1 MNTLQTKLQSLRKE
15 LNAAHLER
23 KSVIDGLLATV
34 LANQNALL
42 YGPPGTGKSLILREI
57 CQAIAGATFFQRLLH
72 KAMSPDEVLGQ
83 ISLKALEQDVMRRN
97 TAGRLQEAHLAFLDE
112 VFRGNGVLLNSLL
125 ELMNERTFD
134 NPNKQTS
141 PLRSIVGA
149 TNSIEAGSDLEA
161 FADRFIYRPWIFD
174 LKTPSST
181 KKLLGWT
188 IKGNRPLVSQGL
200 ITLAELDQMCAEVHQ
215 VKISSE
221 MVDVLTEVFHA
232 LIRDGFVVSA
242 RRRVKL
248 LQLLQCYAYVQG
260 DEQVYLEHVHE
271 LLPQCCWKSS
281 VEEIREIK
289 KIVEA
294 TAPIAKQELT
304 SIVKAAESEVSG
316 LEKDLNDSSFTHAN
330 HAHAADFTRTQLTN
344 LFKRMEQVKADLC
357 RNGVSEKSKAQADLK
372 AQSERLTELVEGMY

>member
-1 MNTLQTKLQSLRKE
+1 MNSLQDKIQKLRKE

-23 KSVIDGLLATV
+23 KFVIDGLLATL

-57 CQAIAGATFFQRLLH
+57 CSAIAGANFFQRLLH

-83 ISLKALEQDVMRRN
+83 ISLKALEQDIMKRN
-97 TAGRLQEAHLAFLDE
+97 TSGRLQEAHIAFLDE

-134 NPNKQTS
+134 NPDKQQS

-181 KKLLGWT
+181 KRLLNWT
-188 IKGNRPLVSQGL
+188 IKGNRPQVSQGL
-200 ITLAELDQMCAEVHQ
+200 ITLDELDQMGAEVQQ

-221 MVDVLTEVFHA
+221 MIGVFTEVIHT
-232 LIRDGFVVSA
+232 LIRDGFDVSA

-248 LQLLQCYAYVQG
+248 LQLVQCYAYVQG

-271 LLPQCCWKSS
+271 LLPQCCWQSKI
-281 VEEIREIK
+281 EEIREIRK
-289 KIVEA
+289 LIESA
-294 TAPIAKQELT
+294 APIAKKEL
-304 SIVKAAESEVSG
+304 SEIVKAAQGEVSQ
-316 LEKDLNDSSFTHAN
+316 LEKDLKDSDFDHQDQVDAGI
-330 HAHAADFTRTQLTN
+330 FTRTQLTN
-344 LFKRMEQVKADLC
+344 LSKSMEQVSAELC
-357 RNGVSEKSKAQADLK
+357 RNGASQKTKAEAELNEL
-372 AQSERLTELVEGMY
+372 SERITELVEGLY

>member
-1 MNTLQTKLQSLRKE
+1 MNSLQTKLQTLRKE

-23 KSVIDGLLATV
+23 KSVIDGLLATL

-57 CQAIAGATFFQRLLH
+57 CHAIADANFFQRLLH

-83 ISLKALEQDVMRRN
+83 ISLKALEQDIMKRN
-97 TAGRLQEAHLAFLDE
+97 TSGRLQEAHLAFLDE

-134 NPNKQTS
+134 NPDKQKS

-149 TNSIEAGSDLEA
+149 TNSIDSGSDLEA

-188 IKGNRPLVSQGL
+188 INGNRPQVSQGL
-200 ITLAELDQMCAEVHQ
+200 ITLAELDQMVVEVQQ
-215 VKISSE
+215 VKITDA
-221 MVDVLTEVFHA
+221 MVDAFTEVIHS
-232 LIRDGFVVSA
+232 LIQDGFVVSA

-248 LQLLQCYAYVQG
+248 LQLVQCYAYAQG

-271 LLPQCCWKSS
+271 LLPQCCWKSK

-289 KIVEA
+289 KLIE
-294 TAPIAKQELT
+294 TSAPLAKKKL
-304 SIVKAAESEVSG
+304 SDIVKAAQGEVSR
-316 LEKDLNDSSFTHAN
+316 LEQQLNDQSLGHTHHVN
-330 HAHAADFTRTQLTN
+330 AADFARTQLTN
-344 LFKRMEQVKADLC
+344 LSSSLDKVQADLC
-357 RNGVSEKSKAQADLK
+357 RNGASQKAKAETDLK
-372 AQSERLTELVEGMY
+372 AQSDRINELVEGLY